1 MEFLDFQLDLLQ
13 IPSDLKTS
21 LSAKFSCLGEI
32 CKADAKSIPEVWSFG
47 VANLDRAMQEFG
59 LKLSMDTLSWVAP
72 DERKVRPVDPED
84 VAKILYIG
92 LSSDKN
98 LIRLALSTNSSV
110 NTAVRWLIENEQ
122 LEKTRDEILKKRE
135 GNNAADVER
144 AWNPG
149 HGIISE
155 GNANVKFLRRE
166 GRASPKRQVWAPQ
179 NRYRSV
185 LSSKVKVSKE
195 GIPAAPCE
203 HLIQP
208 PVEVQREGRSREES
222 ESGEDVELI
231 SAPSVPV
238 REGLD
243 GSDYSSE
250 KEEEF
255 GIQMVKDLVEEN
267 EDLDEGVPE
276 KNLGVIGE
284 RMKESKS
291 EAGTDV
297 EKEEPSIEPL
307 VPSQPPQ
314 PMKSLMAHNNSYIS
328 TGPAHRP
335 WPMNGHHHMDQKPPV
350 CSFNIRPKSRSAAH
364 LSRMQRM
371 QHMEFLRL
379 QQHRRRTMEHYEFQH
394 PGFIPQQLLRAE
406 LMQRESEAP
415 MMFEELRRQE
425 TMRAQFDM
433 GAHGGYDRRRY
444 DPAWGVNTRYE
455 TALRRHAQSNRPANK
470 SRRAYYNAQL
480 KGDAGAHWQGHL
492 SYNRSTPHMVPQ
504 HAQAN
509 PVAAEEV
516 RAFGRQTILENLDFS
531 HPHASM
537 DPRSNRAENLVY
549 FPDQAEKPAKATFS
563 KAPGGEVRAKPDA
576 CYVVTPSPP
585 PAMFLAQASE
595 SNQHIVNKMF
605 AQQQETQD
613 SSKKAFNSGKKLVE
627 SNGSHAPKPWHALT
641 SVKPETSKLTSE
653 SSGSSSSPNPKESK
667 PSQSASPER
676 LNMDTFIK
684 SLNTPKAPKK
694 EEPLNNDQ
702 LNFWQKLVKT
712 TKETERENVENFF
725 KMFQNSSPNRNDDDI
740 SEPDEEDFDDFNQV
754 DLMKELPFLNADPP
768 DLIISTT
775 EEATAAESE
784 PKDDPAAAFFGSLLQ
799 RSKETISNISTSNDE
814 YDSEDSE
821 NEEEDDGDLDDD
833 EEEDEGSDLDVQE
846 EGNTEDTSEYVEES
860 DDEIGAEKSESP
872 VRETLEPPNYIEQ
885 LDNPLGARA
894 DVAPEEQNEVTVNDD
909 EFLAPLVQTNAERD
923 SWQNEQ
929 QLQTNPEVETNTNLE
944 RRQLEDLL
952 THQHD
957 EAKEEELDNLG
968 TLENEIDLVH
978 REVSNQEEASPPL
991 LSEKTSTPFF
1001 ENAI

>member
-1 MEFLDFQLDLLQ
+1 
-13 IPSDLKTS
+13 
-21 LSAKFSCLGEI
+21 
-32 CKADAKSIPEVWSFG
+32 
-47 VANLDRAMQEFG
+47 
-59 LKLSMDTLSWVAP
+59 
-72 DERKVRPVDPED
+72 
-84 VAKILYIG
+84 
-92 LSSDKN
+92 
-98 LIRLALSTNSSV
+98 
-110 NTAVRWLIENEQ
+110 
-122 LEKTRDEILKKRE
+122 
-135 GNNAADVER
+135 
-144 AWNPG
+144 
-149 HGIISE
+149 
-155 GNANVKFLRRE
+155 
-166 GRASPKRQVWAPQ
+166 
-179 NRYRSV
+179 
-185 LSSKVKVSKE
+185 
-195 GIPAAPCE
+195 
-203 HLIQP
+203 
-208 PVEVQREGRSREES
+208 
-222 ESGEDVELI
+222 
-231 SAPSVPV
+231 
-238 REGLD
+238 
-243 GSDYSSE
+243 
-250 KEEEF
+250 
-255 GIQMVKDLVEEN
+255 
-267 EDLDEGVPE
+267 
-276 KNLGVIGE
+276 
-284 RMKESKS
+284 
-291 EAGTDV
+291 
-297 EKEEPSIEPL
+297 
-307 VPSQPPQ
+307 
-314 PMKSLMAHNNSYIS
+314 
-328 TGPAHRP
+328 
-335 WPMNGHHHMDQKPPV
+335 
-350 CSFNIRPKSRSAAH
+350 
-364 LSRMQRM
+364 
-371 QHMEFLRL
+371 
-379 QQHRRRTMEHYEFQH
+379 MEHYEFQH

-470 SRRAYYNAQL
+470 SRRAYYNAQP

-585 PAMFLAQASE
+585 PAIFLAQASD

-605 AQQQETQD
+605 AQ
-613 SSKKAFNSGKKLVE
+613 KLVE
-627 SNGSHAPKPWHALT
+627 SNGSHAPKPCHALT
-641 SVKPETSKLTSE
+641 SVKPEKSKLTSE

-667 PSQSASPER
+667 PTQSASSESLP
-676 LNMDTFIK
+676 LNSFIK
-684 SLNTPKAPKK
+684 SLNTAKAPKQ

-702 LNFWQKLVKT
+702 LNFWQKLEKR

-784 PKDDPAAAFFGSLLQ
+784 PKDDPAAAFFESLLQ

-821 NEEEDDGDLDDD
+821 NEEEDNGDLDDK
-833 EEEDEGSDLDVQE
+833 GSDLDVQE
-846 EGNTEDTSEYVEES
+846 EGNTEDRSEYVEES
-860 DDEIGAEKSESP
+860 DDEIGDEKSESP

-894 DVAPEEQNEVTVNDD
+894 DVAPEEPNEVTVNDD
-909 EFLAPLVQTNAERD
+909 GFLAPHVQTNAERD

-944 RRQLEDLL
+944 RIVPK

-957 EAKEEELDNLG
+957 EAKEEELDTLG
-968 TLENEIDLVH
+968 TLEHDIDLVH
-978 REVSNQEEASPPL
+978 REVEHLNSSASEELLNQEGAPPPL
-991 LSEKTSTPFF
+991 LNLTSEKTSTPF